1 MAVAQPWL
9 NYSDLS
15 KSYDHVVIML
25 PTTNKKCSMDYFPRG
40 VPAAQ
45 FHNRGPFVTD
55 DIKICQSYM
64 AALSSGTS
72 TYVSV
77 QWSPVQKL

>member
-1 MAVAQPWL
+1 MTVAQPWL
-9 NYSDLS
+9 NYYDLS
-15 KSYDHVVIML
+15 KSYDHVVITV
-25 PTTNKKCSMDYFPRG
+25 PATDKKWSMDYFPRG

-45 FHNRGPFVTD
+45 FHNCSPFVTD

-64 AALSSGTS
+64 TALSSGTS

>member
-9 NYSDLS
+9 NYCDLS

-25 PTTNKKCSMDYFPRG
+25 QITDKKWSMDYFPRG
-40 VPAAQ
+40 VPPAQ

-64 AALSSGTS
+64 TALSSGTS
-72 TYVSV
+72 TYVLV
-77 QWSPVQKL
+77 QWCPVQKL